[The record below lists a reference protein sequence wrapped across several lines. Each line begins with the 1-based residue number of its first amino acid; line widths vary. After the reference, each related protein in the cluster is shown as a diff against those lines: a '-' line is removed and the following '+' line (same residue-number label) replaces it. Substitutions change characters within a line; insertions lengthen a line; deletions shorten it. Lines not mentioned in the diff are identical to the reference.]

1 MMQALILAQVIFAL
15 RARRLGGRAN
25 YAGLAI
31 FTALA
36 VATNF
41 TALLVLGAEG
51 LWLIYLFVREARGV
65 EPIRIGTPWRLG
77 AAILAGEV
85 FLLPFFSGF
94 QNGAVGRQRG
104 GFHLSTLSWR

>member
-77 AAILAGEV
+77 AAILAGGGV
-85 FLLPFFSGF
+85 WVPFFRRV
-94 QNGAVGRQRG
+94 QKRAG
-104 GFHLSTLSWR
+104 GL